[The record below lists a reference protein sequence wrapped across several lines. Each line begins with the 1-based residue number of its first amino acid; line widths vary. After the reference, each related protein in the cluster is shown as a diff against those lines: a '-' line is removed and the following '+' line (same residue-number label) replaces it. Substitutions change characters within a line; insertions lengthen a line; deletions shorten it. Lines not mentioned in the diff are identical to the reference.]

1 MKFGEHLKQARIT
14 RHLTQEEVAED
25 FFVSRQ
31 TISSWENEKTY
42 PDMSSLIKLSDY
54 YQISL
59 DTLLKE
65 DSGMREYLE
74 KKNVAQEL
82 KNIKKYLELIDSII
96 LIVCLAEM
104 LDIIKLHG
112 FFLLLILI
120 QIPLVKAI
128 RHINDF
134 NNLNNLGI
142 ESKYH
147 QFFKKHGWLEY
158 LIFIIIPLMQLC
170 ANLLHDPQSDHL
182 MDIIGAI
189 IEILILWLF
198 AYIFNKKHNY

>member
-25 FFVSRQ
+25 FFISRQ

-82 KNIKKYLELIDSII
+82 KNIKGCLNWTELVI
-96 LIVCLAEM
+96 LVVCLANIF
-104 LDIIKLHG
+104 DIIKLHG

-120 QIPLVKAI
+120 LIPLTKASI
-128 RHINDF
+128 HINDF

-142 ESKYH
+142 ESKY
-147 QFFKKHGWLEY
+147 QRFLKKHGWLEY
-158 LIFIIIPLMQLC
+158 LIFIIIPLMQLG
-170 ANLLHDPQSDHL
+170 ANLLHDPKSDHL
-182 MDIIGAI
+182 TDIIGAI
-189 IEILILWLF
+189 ISILILFLV

>member
-96 LIVCLAEM
+96 LIVCLAKM
-104 LDIIKLHG
+104 LDVIKLHG

-158 LIFIIIPLMQLC
+158 LIFIIIPLMQLG
-170 ANLLHDPQSDHL
+170 ANLLHDPKSDHL
-182 MDIIGAI
+182 IDIIGAI
-189 IEILILWLF
+189 MEILILWLF

>member
-14 RHLTQEEVAED
+14 RHLTQEEVAEK

-42 PDMSSLIKLSDY
+42 PDMASLIKLSDY

-82 KNIKKYLELIDSII
+82 RNIQKYLGLIEAII
-96 LIVCLAEM
+96 LVVCLAEI
-104 LDIIKLHG
+104 LDIVKLHG

-120 QIPLVKAI
+120 QIPLTKAI
-128 RHINDF
+128 RHINNF
-134 NNLNNLGI
+134 NKSNNLGI

-147 QFFKKHGWLEY
+147 SFFKKHSWLGY
-158 LIFIIIPLMQLC
+158 LIFLILAMMQLGV
-170 ANLLHDPQSDHL
+170 NLLHDPKSEYL
-182 MDIIGAI
+182 TDIIGELI
-189 IEILILWLF
+189 VILIYFGLIYKLE
-198 AYIFNKKHNY
+198 KKHNY